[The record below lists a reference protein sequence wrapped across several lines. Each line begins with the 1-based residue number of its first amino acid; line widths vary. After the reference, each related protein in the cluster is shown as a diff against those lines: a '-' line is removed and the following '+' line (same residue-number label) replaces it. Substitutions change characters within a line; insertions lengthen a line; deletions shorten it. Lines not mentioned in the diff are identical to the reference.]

1 MNSKRHKIS
10 LYVHIPFCT
19 FKCFYCDFNTYAGLE
34 GLIPDYI
41 DGLNREISRWGRVL
55 ANQPSNADKFIVKS
69 VFFGGGTPSLLSGA
83 QLESIM
89 NTIRVHFSFLE
100 DLEVTLEANPE
111 SIETQKISAY
121 RSAGI
126 NRVSIGGQSTKD
138 SELVMLGRLHNR
150 NQLTQAFTKVQRAK
164 IENINID
171 FMYNLPGQ
179 TTQDWVDTLSAAINF
194 EADHLSLY
202 GLTIEENT
210 PFYSL
215 INNGDLPRPDDDIG
229 AEMYEIAQEKLDASG
244 YTQYEI
250 SNWAKPNKASVHN
263 LHYWENGDFIGFGPG
278 GFSHLGKARFSN
290 IRQPR
295 EYLKKILHLEKE
307 KPLEEIS
314 FDFSS
319 DADRKILGTIS
330 ALDQFDPYSPVTEL
344 KEAAILRLRLNSG
357 IDLAQFEENYYFS
370 PTSIFKDAIES
381 SISDKLLL
389 LKDGNLKLTDKGR
402 LLSNEVF
409 VRIMNEEDSIME
421 K

>member
-1 MNSKRHKIS
+1 MNSKRHEIS

-34 GLIPDYI
+34 GLIPSYVE
-41 DGLNREISRWGRVL
+41 GLNVEISRWGTVL
-55 ANQPSNADKFIVKS
+55 SNGHSNEDKFIVKS
-69 VFFGGGTPSLLSGA
+69 VFFGGGTPSLLNGN

-89 NTIRVHFSFLE
+89 NTISANFSFSK
-100 DLEVTLEANPE
+100 DLEITLEANPE
-111 SIETQKISAY
+111 SIETQKISDY
-121 RSAGI
+121 RSAGV
-126 NRVSIGGQSTKD
+126 NRVSIGGQSTKN
-138 SELVMLGRLHNR
+138 SELIMLGRLHNE
-150 NQLTQAFTKVQRAK
+150 NQLTQAFMNVQKAK

-179 TTQDWVDTLSAAINF
+179 TTQDWVDTLSDAVNF

-202 GLTIEENT
+202 GLTVEENT
-210 PFYSL
+210 PFYSS
-215 INNGDLPRPDDDIG
+215 INNGDLPKPDDDIG
-229 AEMYEIAQEKLDASG
+229 AIMYEIAQEKLDSSG

-250 SNWAKPNKASVHN
+250 SNWAKPNKESVHN

-278 GFSHLGKARFSN
+278 AFSHLGKTRFSN

-295 EYLKKILHLEKE
+295 EYLKRIERLEKE
-307 KPLEEIS
+307 RSLQEIS

-319 DADRKILGTIS
+319 GTDKNLLSAIS
-330 ALDQFDPYSPVTEL
+330 PLDEFDPYSTVKEV
-344 KEAAILRLRLNSG
+344 KEATILNLRLNAG
-357 IDLAQFEENYYFS
+357 IDLIQFEELYQINL
-370 PTSIFKDAIES
+370 TTIFENAIET

-389 LKDGNLKLTDKGR
+389 LEDGNLKLTDKGR

-409 VRIMNEEDSIME
+409 VRIMNEKDSIVE